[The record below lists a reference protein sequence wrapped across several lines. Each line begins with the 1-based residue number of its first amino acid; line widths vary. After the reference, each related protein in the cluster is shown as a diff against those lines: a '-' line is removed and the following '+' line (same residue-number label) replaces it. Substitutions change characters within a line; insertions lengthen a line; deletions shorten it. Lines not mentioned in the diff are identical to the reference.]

1 MKKIINIL
9 GEIFCY
15 ISLLGLLGL
24 LGLLFV
30 APVLNE
36 ITYYRALAVLILA
49 AVSAPAYTMIILD
62 ANEKK

>member
-15 ISLLGLLGL
+15 ISLFGLLGL

-36 ITYYRALAVLILA
+36 IIYYRVLAVLILA
-49 AVSAPAYTMIILD
+49 AVSAPVYTMIILD